1 MAHELKQSEGVDSTS
16 NVGVQLKTSTPIKLF
31 CKTKMLNVCY
41 DTNIIKPTA
50 IDGWYHIGFD
60 CVIQSKQKITIAIK
74 PLSLRNKDERL
85 YFTLGFA
92 TKGVI
97 CSHEN
102 EIQLSNNKI
111 DTKKGVIHT
120 NGNYNVG
127 MFINGWD
134 YHSNGN
140 VYCDNRKRK
149 TYCPIALNQTLR
161 LEIEQYKI
169 NAFVQNKIVMNIDKS
184 NMFAE
189 NKDKQFYPCLSVNG
203 SGSAIQIVDFKIQ

>member
-1 MAHELKQSEGVDSTS
+1 MKMAHELKQSEGVDSTS

-92 TKGVI
+92 T
-97 CSHEN
+97 
-102 EIQLSNNKI
+102 
-111 DTKKGVIHT
+111 KGVIHT